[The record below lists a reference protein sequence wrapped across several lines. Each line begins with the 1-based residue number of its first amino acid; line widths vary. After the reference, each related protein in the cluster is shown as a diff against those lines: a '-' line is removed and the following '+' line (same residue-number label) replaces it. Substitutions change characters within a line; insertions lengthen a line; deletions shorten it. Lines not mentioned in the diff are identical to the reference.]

1 MAIISPVRHRFYN
14 NDGTLCAG
22 GKAYVYEVGTTTLKN
37 SYTTSAGTVP
47 NTNPVILD
55 AKGEADIWTTGL
67 FKLNLL
73 QSDDTQVTGYPVD
86 NLGAGLSAY
95 DIAGFKDGVPA
106 NSEIILRVP
115 MIRAVTFD
123 VNMLLS
129 RGAAA
134 IGATAS
140 TTFDIAKNGTNFG
153 TMVFAI
159 GGTTASF
166 VAATPPAFAVG
177 DVLSVTG
184 PASADATLA
193 GIGFIL
199 AGSVTP

>member
-1 MAIISPVRHRFYN
+1 MAILTPIRHRFYN
-14 NDGTLCAG
+14 NDGTLAAG
-22 GKAYVYEVGTTTLKN
+22 GKVEIFEPGTTTDKD
-37 SYTTSAGTVP
+37 SYTSSTGLVP

-55 AKGEADIWTTGL
+55 AKGEADIWTSGL

-86 NLGAGLSAY
+86 NLGGGQSAY
-95 DIAGFKDGVPA
+95 DIAGFISGVPA
-106 NSEIILRVP
+106 NSQVILRLP

-123 VNMLLS
+123 VNLALS
-129 RGAAA
+129 RASAGTA
-134 IGATAS
+134 ATAS
-140 TTFDIAKNGTNFG
+140 TTFNIAKNGTNFG

-166 VAATPPAFAVG
+166 VAATPPAFAAG
-177 DVLSVTG
+177 DVLTVTG

-193 GIGFIL
+193 NIGFIL
-199 AGSVTP
+199 AGRVTP